1 MYYLGV
7 IGHMGL
13 NKLRVDTAKILF
25 PFLFSMITSS
35 NANNLPE
42 LGGSVNRAI
51 SVFEEYQ
58 IGRKIYF
65 EIKKSSSF
73 YDSPELE
80 DYLSEKINKIIHS
93 TENKTEKFLSTK
105 KKQTQIKTFILLDDS
120 LNAFALPG
128 NFIGVHTGLFK
139 GVRNEGEL
147 ISVLSHELAH
157 LTQRH
162 IARMYSK
169 NNEMSG
175 LLIASAILSAI
186 AAGSSNGDA
195 AAGILSLSQTIALQ
209 KRLTFS
215 RQAEREADRVGLRYL
230 QKAGYQPVFMAEML
244 ENLQL
249 KANIISNS
257 SISWLRT
264 HPLTFERIADVNGR
278 INKLQ
283 INNKVNYKNYKKENE
298 IFNWLR
304 VSLKNKKNFELN
316 NNHFSSQVN
325 AKNLIKN
332 YENEKKIKEKYEKV
346 WENITNENYSIASLK
361 LNEFKKN
368 YYFKNKK
375 MLVFFIAMT
384 EATIAIKEKKFQD
397 ALTILDSHINKTENR
412 FLYRKFLRLKIE
424 AFSGTGNWKAL
435 EATAKK
441 IIKSWPSDTWV
452 WNKLANSSNSKGE
465 IQQAH
470 FYTAEKYVTLGMWKE
485 AIEQLQFA
493 RIEGQDDFIFLSKID
508 SRIKEIKKEFKKI

>member
-1 MYYLGV
+1 MS
-7 IGHMGL
+7 L
-13 NKLRVDTAKILF
+13 NKLKVDSIKVLF
-25 PFLFSMITSS
+25 LYLFSIITTS

-42 LGGSVNRAI
+42 LGGAANQPI

-58 IGRKIYF
+58 IGREIYF
-65 EIKKSSSF
+65 EIKKTSSF

-80 DYLSEKINKIIHS
+80 DYLSEKINKIIRS
-93 TENKTEKFLSTK
+93 TENKTDEFLFPK
-105 KKQTQIKTFILLDDS
+105 KKQTQVKTFILLDDS

-162 IARMYSK
+162 IARMYGK

-175 LLIASAILSAI
+175 FLIASAILSAI
-186 AAGSSNGDA
+186 AAGSSNGQA

-230 QKAGYQPVFMAEML
+230 QQAGYQPVLMAEML

-249 KANIISNS
+249 KANIINNS
-257 SISWLRT
+257 SISWLNT

-283 INNKVNYKNYKKENE
+283 IKNQVNYESHIKENE

-304 VSLKNKKNFELN
+304 VSLRNKNDYVFKNNYLIPQID
-316 NNHFSSQVN
+316 S
-325 AKNLIKN
+325 KNI
-332 YENEKKIKEKYEKV
+332 I
-346 WENITNENYSIASLK
+346 ENYK
-361 LNEFKKN
+361 
-368 YYFKNKK
+368 
-375 MLVFFIAMT
+375 
-384 EATIAIKEKKFQD
+384 
-397 ALTILDSHINKTENR
+397 
-412 FLYRKFLRLKIE
+412 
-424 AFSGTGNWKAL
+424 
-435 EATAKK
+435 
-441 IIKSWPSDTWV
+441 
-452 WNKLANSSNSKGE
+452 
-465 IQQAH
+465 
-470 FYTAEKYVTLGMWKE
+470 
-485 AIEQLQFA
+485 
-493 RIEGQDDFIFLSKID
+493 
-508 SRIKEIKKEFKKI
+508 